1 MVDVDCWRGARLM
14 ASVEF
19 FGESFALNAE
29 VSEFSLMEFAE
40 AAADGVD
47 ADAMA
52 GMAAMMRL
60 IKECVV
66 TDDLSRFLKSAR
78 KNRASSKDLVPILEA
93 TFKQVTER
101 PTSLP
106 SDSSVGQPTTVL
118 SSVVKPADK
127 ALEHFAGRPDL
138 QLAVLHTRSA

>member
-1 MVDVDCWRGARLM
+1 MV
-14 ASVEF
+14 SVEF

-66 TDDLSRFLKSAR
+66 KADLARFLKSAR
-78 KNRASSKDLVPILEA
+78 ANRASSTDLVPVLQA
-93 TFKQVTER
+93 TFGQVTER

-106 SDSSVGQPTTVL
+106 SGLSDGQPLIVP

-127 ALEHFAGRPDL
+127 GLEHFAGRPDL

>member
-1 MVDVDCWRGARLM
+1 MT
-14 ASVEF
+14 SVEF
-19 FGESFALNAE
+19 FGEQFDLNAE
-29 VSEFSLMEFAE
+29 VSEFALMEFAE
-40 AAADGVD
+40 AAADGLD

-66 TDDLSRFLKSAR
+66 KADVARFLKSAR
-78 KNRASSKDLVPILEA
+78 KNRASSKDLLPVLTA
-93 TFKQVTER
+93 TFEQATER
-101 PTSLP
+101 PTGLP
-106 SDSSVGQPTTVL
+106 SDSSDGQPAIVP

-127 ALEHFAGRPDL
+127 GLERLAGRPDL

>member
-1 MVDVDCWRGARLM
+1 MG
-14 ASVEF
+14 SVEF
-19 FGESFALNAE
+19 FCESFDLNAE
-29 VSEFSLMEFAE
+29 VSEFALMEFAE
-40 AAADGVD
+40 AAADGLD

-66 TDDLSRFLKSAR
+66 PADVARFLKSAR
-78 KNRASSKDLVPILEA
+78 KNRASSKDLIPVLEA
-93 TFKQVTER
+93 TFGQVTER

-106 SDSSVGQPTTVL
+106 SGSSDGQPAIVPSSVA
-118 SSVVKPADK
+118 SAADR

-138 QLAVLHTRSA
+138 QLAVQHSRSA